1 MEDDGGAVEYMF
13 GRDRA
18 ERGPPARPP
27 EGERVLRQS
36 LISSANHNS
45 MEGWIVGR
53 KEGRKESRRE
63 LWQTKPAK
71 AGSDGVPAQT
81 DVKGGVFDRERGGLE
96 GDIRRCQSLEGGSSQ
111 PGGRADSRM
120 AATEAPA
127 AGRALHSFV
136 SVPPSIDAS
145 HCRND
150 AATAVFG

>member
-18 ERGPPARPP
+18 GRGPPARPP

-81 DVKGGVFDRERGGLE
+81 DVKGGDFDRERE
-96 GDIRRCQSLEGGSSQ
+96 V
-111 PGGRADSRM
+111 
-120 AATEAPA
+120 
-127 AGRALHSFV
+127 ALKVTSE
-136 SVPPSIDAS
+136 DAS
-145 HCRND
+145 H
-150 AATAVFG
+150 